1 MADHPH
7 TDDAT
12 GENLI
17 EQVAAVGDYL
27 VAARPASPAGRAGS
41 WGYAARY
48 LRIQRAVTATPGVMH
63 FVPSLVPAAHTS
75 DTKSSLSAQLTVS
88 VPVTVRKGGGAPGS
102 PLGPGDP
109 TGPGGPAGPWG
120 PASPR

>member
-7 TDDAT
+7 TIDRWDDAT

-17 EQVAAVGDYL
+17 EQIAAVGDYL

-48 LRIQRAVTATPGVMH
+48 LRIQRAVTATPGIMH
-63 FVPSLVPAAHTS
+63 FVPSLVPAAQDIDRVGIRRMHRE
-75 DTKSSLSAQLTVS
+75 
-88 VPVTVRKGGGAPGS
+88 PEGS
-102 PLGPGDP
+102 QNLISPC
-109 TGPGGPAGPWG
+109 
-120 PASPR
+120 PASPRVLRGDF